1 MSGLHQRTERQ
12 PRALAGI
19 HYNNLIND
27 TATSSEDEGPEMRAI
42 APAEAQSLVGV
53 SLGRAQTRLILAQ
66 TPAAEKQAAIDEQGG
81 FFGGPQIQDDAD
93 LDDDDDKAPTPPL
106 GEQER
111 TSRPVTRERRIVREG
126 PTTEYKASVPDTDQT
141 TMRLPSPW
149 RAGPKKFKKTDESRS
164 ILKDGFRPRASS
176 GGPPGTG
183 TGTGFSVGTSLD
195 GWRDAIK
202 TSIHNF
208 TSPFSTNHSQDTDRN
223 TRPPNRQRRSGSL
236 FASLASLSSSST
248 THILPTRPRR
258 NNSFAGLEGSIPYPN
273 STLHKTSSKDLT
285 PTNSKTEPAP
295 HRLQHPPTMPIQRDP
310 PSNESAS
317 NDENPLFVPIRPAT
331 SKTAT
336 IRPEHALSSMSRVN
350 SGRSH
355 RSLRR
360 SASESSLTTF
370 RTLSRVP
377 SLGDDSRFEHVQAQV
392 NSRMK
397 AIRDSWQDTNIR
409 LPLLPSFSSLTDL
422 SLNRANSFSK
432 KNQTSTPT
440 SSTSALPSSNA
451 RQNGQLPR
459 ASTAPQANKTA
470 QQHPHFSKA
479 LDDLTGDVVVLGG
492 YRGSI
497 LRSAEPPH
505 RQLWAPIKVGLN
517 VRKVDLEV
525 GLDADADERAH
536 EKIIPGGMLTHIG
549 PVDISRRLFKRM
561 RACENARSGK
571 LRVHDYGYDWRL
583 DPLFL
588 SKQLV
593 EFLEKLPC
601 NRPGTPKE
609 KRGAT
614 VIAHSLGGLITRHA
628 VNQRPELFA
637 GVVYAGVPRTCVNIL
652 GPFRNGDDVLL
663 SSRVLTAQV
672 NFTIRTSFALLP
684 LDGRCFFNKE
694 TKEEYPVDFFDPQTW
709 VDWRLSPCIARPL
722 PSLNEPPQP
731 TGLAG
736 VMNSMAGV
744 MNSMVPGRKN
754 SISRAKQA
762 LQHPAAHAIDGL
774 ANPPEMDASASAGS
788 SANAEAKG
796 NIDYNGTD
804 NLPSAQQTD
813 GGTTTTRQHAPNN
826 DTDGN
831 DTNTSIA
838 TTVTIPREEALA
850 YLTRTLARV
859 KRFKT
864 ELFHHPPHTASNAY
878 PPMSVIY
885 GKTTPTVY
893 GAKVVSRE
901 AIKHASAYDNLAF
914 ASGDGVVLAKA
925 AMLPEGYKVARGG
938 LVSSERGHVTLLG
951 DLEAVGRCLRAVGA
965 ARRKG
970 VGLGGEGVQM
980 KMT

>member
-1 MSGLHQRTERQ
+1 MSVTHPSPERR
-12 PRALAGI
+12 PRALADI
-19 HYNNLIND
+19 HYNSIIHD
-27 TATSSEDEGPEMRAI
+27 TATSSEDEGPEARAI

-53 SLGRAQTRLILAQ
+53 SLGRAQTHLILPQ

-93 LDDDDDKAPTPPL
+93 LEDDDAPAQ
-106 GEQER
+106 EQER
-111 TSRPVTRERRIVREG
+111 VSRPVTRDGGLMKER
-126 PTTEYKASVPDTDQT
+126 PTTGQRAPAT
-141 TMRLPSPW
+141 TTGETTVRLPSPW
-149 RAGPKKFKKTDESRS
+149 RAGPKKFKRTDESRS
-164 ILKDGFRPRASS
+164 MLKDGFRRRASS
-176 GGPPGTG
+176 TSPGP
-183 TGTGFSVGTSLD
+183 LD
-195 GWRDAIK
+195 NWRDALK

-208 TSPFSTNHSQDTDRN
+208 TSPFSTLHPQDPDRK
-223 TRPPNRQRRSGSL
+223 TRPTNRQRRSGSL
-236 FASLASLSSSST
+236 FASLASLSSSSS

-258 NNSFAGLEGSIPYPN
+258 GSSIAGATTDPQTPSSEQAPTTVSEESVPGNSSHE
-273 STLHKTSSKDLT
+273 
-285 PTNSKTEPAP
+285 TNSAHVLRHPKTTPV
-295 HRLQHPPTMPIQRDP
+295 QRSP
-310 PSNESAS
+310 PS
-317 NDENPLFVPIRPAT
+317 DELIPTDDNPRFVPIRPAT
-331 SKTAT
+331 SKTTAGQ
-336 IRPEHALSSMSRVN
+336 PENTLSPMARVN

-360 SASESSLTTF
+360 SASESSLQTF

-409 LPLLPSFSSLTDL
+409 LPLLPSFASLSDL
-422 SLNRANSFSK
+422 SLTRAGSVSK
-432 KNQTSTPT
+432 KSQTSNPS
-440 SSTSALPSSNA
+440 SSTGALSSSANQRHSTN
-451 RQNGQLPR
+451 LPR
-459 ASTAPQANKTA
+459 ASTTQHANKAA

-479 LDDLTGDVVVLGG
+479 LDELTGDVVVLGG

-525 GLDADADERAH
+525 GLVADADEKAH
-536 EKIIPGGMLTHIG
+536 EKIIPGGMLSHIG

-561 RACENARSGK
+561 RASENAKNRK

-583 DPLFL
+583 EPMFL
-588 SKQLV
+588 SKQLI

-601 NRPGTPKE
+601 NKPGTPKAE
-609 KRGAT
+609 RGAT

-628 VNQRPELFA
+628 VNQRPDLFA

-709 VDWRLSPCIARPL
+709 IDYRLSPCIARPL
-722 PSLNEPPQP
+722 PSLAEPSQP
-731 TGLAG
+731 SGLAG

-744 MNSMVPGRKN
+744 MSGIVPGRKN
-754 SISRAKQA
+754 SISRVKQA
-762 LQHPAAHAIDGL
+762 LQHPASNAVDGL
-774 ANPPEMDASASAGS
+774 VNPPEMDTSAAAGS
-788 SANAEAKG
+788 SDKAEAKG

-804 NLPSAQQTD
+804 NMAPQMDPSSTAPSKNSTD
-813 GGTTTTRQHAPNN
+813 TPN
-826 DTDGN
+826 TDP
-831 DTNTSIA
+831 NTSIA
-838 TTVTIPREEALA
+838 TTVTIPRDQAIA
-850 YLTRTLARV
+850 YLTRVLASV
-859 KRFKT
+859 KKFKE
-864 ELFHHPPHTASNAY
+864 ELFFHPPHAEANIY
-878 PPMSVIY
+878 PPAAVIY

-893 GAKVVSRE
+893 GAKVTSRE

-925 AMLPEGYKVARGG
+925 AMLPDGYQVARGG

-951 DLEAVGRCLRAVGA
+951 DLEAVGRCLRAVQA

-970 VGLGGEGVQM
+970 VGMGRE
-980 KMT
+980 

>member
-1 MSGLHQRTERQ
+1 
-12 PRALAGI
+12 
-19 HYNNLIND
+19 
-27 TATSSEDEGPEMRAI
+27 
-42 APAEAQSLVGV
+42 
-53 SLGRAQTRLILAQ
+53 
-66 TPAAEKQAAIDEQGG
+66 
-81 FFGGPQIQDDAD
+81 
-93 LDDDDDKAPTPPL
+93 
-106 GEQER
+106 
-111 TSRPVTRERRIVREG
+111 
-126 PTTEYKASVPDTDQT
+126 
-141 TMRLPSPW
+141 
-149 RAGPKKFKKTDESRS
+149 
-164 ILKDGFRPRASS
+164 
-176 GGPPGTG
+176 
-183 TGTGFSVGTSLD
+183 
-195 GWRDAIK
+195 
-202 TSIHNF
+202 
-208 TSPFSTNHSQDTDRN
+208 
-223 TRPPNRQRRSGSL
+223 
-236 FASLASLSSSST
+236 
-248 THILPTRPRR
+248 
-258 NNSFAGLEGSIPYPN
+258 
-273 STLHKTSSKDLT
+273 
-285 PTNSKTEPAP
+285 
-295 HRLQHPPTMPIQRDP
+295 MPMQRDP
-310 PSNESAS
+310 PSNESTVS
-317 NDENPLFVPIRPAT
+317 NSNPQFVPIRPAS
-331 SKTAT
+331 SKAGQYQN
-336 IRPEHALSSMSRVN
+336 ALSPMARVN

-360 SASESSLTTF
+360 SASESSLHTF

-409 LPLLPSFSSLTDL
+409 LPLLPSFASLSDI
-422 SLNRANSFSK
+422 SLNRTHSFSK
-432 KNQTSTPT
+432 KNSTLSPST
-440 SSTSALPSSNA
+440 STSALPSANQKSSTN
-451 RQNGQLPR
+451 LPR
-459 ASTAPQANKTA
+459 ATTVPQASKTA
-470 QQHPHFSKA
+470 QQHPNFSKA
-479 LDDLTGDVVVLGG
+479 LAELTGDVVVLGG

-525 GLDADADERAH
+525 GLDSDADERAQ

-549 PVDISRRLFKRM
+549 PVDISRRLFKRL
-561 RACENARSGK
+561 RACENARSGE

-588 SKQLV
+588 SKQLI

-601 NRPGTPKE
+601 NKPGTPKN

-709 VDWRLSPCIARPL
+709 IDYRLSPCIARPL
-722 PSLNEPPQP
+722 PSLNDPPPP

-754 SISRAKQA
+754 SISRARQA
-762 LQHPAAHAIDGL
+762 IQHPAAHAIDGL
-774 ANPPEMDASASAGS
+774 VNPPEMDGSMASGS

-796 NIDYNGTD
+796 NIDYDGTD
-804 NLPSAQQTD
+804 NMAPQIDSSS
-813 GGTTTTRQHAPNN
+813 HAASKSPDAAAN
-826 DTDGN
+826 DP
-831 DTNTSIA
+831 NTSIA
-838 TTVTIPREEALA
+838 TTVTIPREQAIA
-850 YLTRTLARV
+850 YLTRILANV
-859 KRFKT
+859 KQFKT
-864 ELFHHPPHTASNAY
+864 ELFFHAPHAEANAY
-878 PPMSVIY
+878 PPAAVIY

-901 AIKHASAYDNLAF
+901 AIKHASAYDALAF

-925 AMLPEGYKVARGG
+925 AMLPDGYKVARGG

-951 DLEAVGRCLRAVGA
+951 DLEAVGRCLRAVMA

-970 VGLGGEGVQM
+970 VGMGAGE
-980 KMT
+980 

>member
-1 MSGLHQRTERQ
+1 
-12 PRALAGI
+12 
-19 HYNNLIND
+19 
-27 TATSSEDEGPEMRAI
+27 
-42 APAEAQSLVGV
+42 
-53 SLGRAQTRLILAQ
+53 
-66 TPAAEKQAAIDEQGG
+66 
-81 FFGGPQIQDDAD
+81 
-93 LDDDDDKAPTPPL
+93 
-106 GEQER
+106 
-111 TSRPVTRERRIVREG
+111 
-126 PTTEYKASVPDTDQT
+126 
-141 TMRLPSPW
+141 
-149 RAGPKKFKKTDESRS
+149 
-164 ILKDGFRPRASS
+164 
-176 GGPPGTG
+176 
-183 TGTGFSVGTSLD
+183 
-195 GWRDAIK
+195 
-202 TSIHNF
+202 
-208 TSPFSTNHSQDTDRN
+208 
-223 TRPPNRQRRSGSL
+223 
-236 FASLASLSSSST
+236 
-248 THILPTRPRR
+248 
-258 NNSFAGLEGSIPYPN
+258 
-273 STLHKTSSKDLT
+273 
-285 PTNSKTEPAP
+285 
-295 HRLQHPPTMPIQRDP
+295 
-310 PSNESAS
+310 
-317 NDENPLFVPIRPAT
+317 
-331 SKTAT
+331 
-336 IRPEHALSSMSRVN
+336 
-350 SGRSH
+350 
-355 RSLRR
+355 
-360 SASESSLTTF
+360 
-370 RTLSRVP
+370 
-377 SLGDDSRFEHVQAQV
+377 
-392 NSRMK
+392 MK

-409 LPLLPSFSSLTDL
+409 LPLLPSFSSLSDL

-432 KNQTSTPT
+432 KNQTSNPSV
-440 SSTSALPSSNA
+440 SSSALPSATS
-451 RQNGQLPR
+451 RPNGQLPR
-459 ASTAPQANKTA
+459 ASTAGPQASKTA
-470 QQHPHFSKA
+470 QQHPHFSRA
-479 LDDLTGDVVVLGG
+479 LDELTGDVVILGG

-561 RACENARSGK
+561 RACENAKSGK

-583 DPLFL
+583 DPNFL
-588 SKQLV
+588 SKQLIQ
-593 EFLEKLPC
+593 FLEKLEC
-601 NRPGTPKE
+601 NKPGTPKD

-628 VNQRPELFA
+628 VNKRPDLFA

-709 VDWRLSPCIARPL
+709 IDWRLSPCIARPL

-754 SISRAKQA
+754 SVSNRVKQA
-762 LQHPAAHAIDGL
+762 IQHPAAHAIDGL
-774 ANPPEMDASASAGS
+774 ANPPEMDGSAAAGS
-788 SANAEAKG
+788 SEKAEAKG

-804 NLPSAQQTD
+804 NLSPQMD
-813 GGTTTTRQHAPNN
+813 GSTASKTMASGDASN
-826 DTDGN
+826 DP
-831 DTNTSIA
+831 NTSIA
-838 TTVTIPREEALA
+838 TTVTIPREAAIA
-850 YLTRTLARV
+850 YLTRILASV
-859 KRFKT
+859 KKFKT
-864 ELFHHPPHTASNAY
+864 ELFFHPPHAEANLY
-878 PPMSVIY
+878 PPAAVIY

-925 AMLPEGYKVARGG
+925 AMLPDGYSVARGG

-970 VGLGGEGVQM
+970 VGMG
-980 KMT
+980 